1 MPVLDFREIPTSARG
16 AERDQFELFA
26 SEFLN
31 LVGFRI
37 IEGPDRGPD
46 AGRDLIVEEL
56 RTGVAGETRVKWL
69 VSCRHKA
76 HTGVSVTPEDEPDIH
91 DRVATHGCNGFMG
104 FYSTLPS
111 SGLSA
116 KLNAAPPFEVQVYNS
131 ERIERELLKSETGAD
146 LARRFFPKSFAAWG
160 KEHHAPAHL
169 VSTSAMQIVFPNE
182 CNLPSKESLFRRST
196 SPFPDGSPIQS
207 QLSIHRFFVGVKNTS
222 QKTLHNVRLVLEDL
236 SGAGPGR
243 VLNASCFC
251 ERTNRETADIPPQ
264 GMDYFL
270 IGEGNDSSD
279 KGIFH
284 PAIMSKD
291 EYERLLHTVEARS
304 HVGFVL
310 QPINARYDLLRNDGY
325 RLHITAYADDAPP
338 NEKEFII
345 NARELIEIFLVQ

>member
-1 MPVLDFREIPTSARG
+1 MPVLDFKEIPTPARG

-26 SEFLN
+26 CEFLEY
-31 LVGFRI
+31 LGFRTI
-37 IEGPDRGPD
+37 VGPDRGPD
-46 AGRDLIVEEL
+46 AGRDLIVEEV
-56 RTGVAGETRVKWL
+56 RAGIAGETRLRWL
-69 VSCRHKA
+69 VSCKHNA
-76 HTGVSVTPEDEPDIH
+76 HTGASVTPEDERDIH
-91 DRVATHGCNGFMG
+91 DRVATHNCNGFLA
-104 FYSTLPS
+104 FYSTIPS
-111 SGLSA
+111 SGLAA
-116 KLNAAPPFEVQVYNS
+116 KLNAANPFEVQVYNA
-131 ERIERELLKSETGAD
+131 ELIERELLKSSAGLQ

-160 KEHHAPAHL
+160 KEHPALAHL

-196 SPFPDGSPIQS
+196 SPLPIGSPIQS

-291 EYERLLHTVEARS
+291 EYQRLLHTIEARS

-310 QPINARYDLLRNDGY
+310 QPTNARYDLLRNDGY
-325 RLHITAYADDAPP
+325 RLHITAYADDTPP
-338 NEKEFII
+338 NAKELVI